1 MSGHNPAPSGAP
13 ATAYWIV
20 GEAPRCLPCAQRRAD
35 EAGASVEGG
44 YAIETDSGANCPD
57 CGALLDLIVIEADAL
72 DNDEEE

>member
-1 MSGHNPAPSGAP
+1 
-13 ATAYWIV
+13 
-20 GEAPRCLPCAQRRAD
+20 L
-35 EAGASVEGG
+35 VEGG